1 MSLESSA
8 SSSVERSQPAASDA
22 EGAALVGTERALNPR
37 YIWNADI
44 STFIKSLDTYS
55 PTLPT
60 EVSNYYLSKSGV
72 NVQDERILKLVS
84 LATDK
89 FMADIIFD
97 AKQFSVL
104 RQKSQRKETKRKAV
118 ESADTLE
125 FQDVVRSLK
134 MRKISISRPNGFI
147 PGEML

>member
-1 MSLESSA
+1 
-8 SSSVERSQPAASDA
+8 
-22 EGAALVGTERALNPR
+22 
-37 YIWNADI
+37 DI

-104 RQKSQRKETKRKAV
+104 RQKSQRKEIKRKAV

-147 PGEML
+147 PGEMI

>member
-1 MSLESSA
+1 MA
-8 SSSVERSQPAASDA
+8 SSSQPLPSTSENPPAPA
-22 EGAALVGTERALNPR
+22 GAGGGGDTDPANALNPR
-37 YIWNADI
+37 YIWNEDI
-44 STFIKSLDTYS
+44 STFVKSLDNYS

-60 EVSNYYLSKSGV
+60 EVSNYYLSKTGV
-72 NVQDERILKLVS
+72 SVQDERVLKLVS

-104 RQKSQRKETKRKAV
+104 RQKSQRKDLKRKAQ

-125 FQDVVRSLK
+125 FQDLVRSLK
-134 MRKISISRPNGFI
+134 MRGISIRRPNGFI
-147 PGEML
+147 PGEIV